1 MSCTCDMCMCV
12 QVGAS
17 SPISPLHLPCI
28 SPMSV
33 RVQVGAS
40 SDAIAAFLSGVVG
53 QYEAGAVIEAL
64 RQQAAEVR
72 ARWVP

>member
-1 MSCTCDMCMCV
+1 MHMHMCMC
-12 QVGAS
+12 
-17 SPISPLHLPCI
+17 
-28 SPMSV
+28 M

-40 SDAIAAFLSGVVG
+40 SDAVAAFLSGVVG